1 LTNCC
6 WEFKCIILV
15 NSLNNVEESDT
26 FVDDRDWDFDDLML
40 KKIIFFIYLYIEN
53 KN

>member
-15 NSLNNVEESDT
+15 NSLNNVDGSDT
-26 FVDDRDWDFDDLML
+26 FEDEDRDWDFDDFML
-40 KKIIFFIYLYIEN
+40 SKWEQFC
-53 KN
+53 